1 MIYHFFSTRNMD
13 MYMLEGLSV
22 TLSIFLF
29 FFSVYG
35 LIFWTSNKS
44 SVVTAFIFAMCTAGA
59 ALA

>member
-1 MIYHFFSTRNMD
+1 MD
-13 MYMLEGLSV
+13 MYTLEGLSV

-44 SVVTAFIFAMCTAGA
+44 SVVTAFIFAICTAGA